1 MKSFF
6 DVSMALMIALFLSS
20 FFTWMLLKSSRRRS
34 ILDKARS
41 KDGRPQLGGL
51 ALYLSFWLTY
61 LWVFPKISYA
71 DNPFDFWLASTIV
84 VITGVV
90 DDFWVLKPWVK
101 SLGILLAAFLV
112 YRLASISFNSRLLAG
127 FSPEIVQ
134 VLTGLSTI
142 FWIYLVTNAI
152 NLLDGIDGL
161 ASSVTLTSLLAMS
174 LVTLKFSLTLR
185 MDFLMMLLILA
196 VSIFGF
202 LVFNWPPAKI
212 LLGDTGALFIG
223 FMYAS
228 LTVTNLKKA
237 SLYSIFI
244 PIILCVVPL
253 FDTGYAFLRRFVQG
267 KPVTQ
272 GDLDHVHHRLIRQG
286 LSPWQI
292 NWRMIS
298 VTVVFSIL
306 AYFFQYLPG
315 YRLEIIIVSGLL
327 LVWMGLAMFQMRGSS
342 RNKNE

>member
-1 MKSFF
+1 MKSYF
-6 DVSMALMIALFLSS
+6 DVSKALTVAFILSS
-20 FFTWMLLKSSRRRS
+20 FLTWILLKASRRGS
-34 ILDKARS
+34 IFDKAKA

-51 ALYLSFWLTY
+51 ALYLSFWVTY
-61 LWVFPKISYA
+61 MWVFPKISYA

-90 DDFWVLKPWVK
+90 DDFWELKPWVK
-101 SLGILLAAFLV
+101 SLGIILAAFLV
-112 YRLASISFNSRLLAG
+112 FRLASISFNSRLLAG
-127 FSPEIVQ
+127 FAPETVQ

-185 MDFLMMLLILA
+185 MDFLMMLLLLT
-196 VSIFGF
+196 VSILGF

-272 GDLDHVHHRLIRQG
+272 GDLDHIHHRLIRHG
-286 LSPWQI
+286 LSPRQI
-292 NWRMIS
+292 NLRMII
-298 VTVVFSIL
+298 VTVIFSTL

-315 YRLEIIIVSGLL
+315 YRLEIILISGLL
-327 LVWMGLAMFQMRGSS
+327 LMWMALMMFQLRGNS
-342 RNKNE
+342 RPKK